1 MSARDSHLDLTRP
14 LQSGV
19 YDVDAHDFA
28 ALTRQ
33 ARQAELALCRVDL
46 TGCTDK
52 AGLLRRL
59 AFALRLPPDFGDN
72 WDALADCLRDPAWRP
87 AWGHVFVFE
96 HPESLPPHDAA
107 ILRAV
112 EELLADFA
120 ISDAT
125 WATLAASWD
134 EQQMIELPMMVGQY
148 LTTAFILNSLHVQL
162 GAGNKGLDHR

>member
-1 MSARDSHLDLTRP
+1 MLRLLSA
-14 LQSGV
+14 V
-19 YDVDAHDFA
+19 AV
-28 ALTRQ
+28 ALT
-33 ARQAELALCRVDL
+33 V
-46 TGCTDK
+46 
-52 AGLLRRL
+52 
-59 AFALRLPPDFGDN
+59 AFASFG
-72 WDALADCLRDPAWRP
+72 AVAADPASEKVIQEYMA
-87 AWGHVFVFE
+87 AWNA
-96 HPESLPPHDAA
+96 HDAA